1 LLSKLLAA
9 GSALGRFCLFLG
21 RVAVISTM
29 RLAGALYAALF
40 EWLVVG
46 LWLGHGERPGRVL
59 LVAVLLLATTWL
71 FYWQM
76 GTFVLDPE
84 VTPPIVGRPSLP
96 NALYYSLA
104 SFASLGYGGWVSAPL
119 GWARWAGAVE
129 SFVGIFSVVFF
140 SVTLGQRIA
149 R

>member
-1 LLSKLLAA
+1 
-9 GSALGRFCLFLG
+9 
-21 RVAVISTM
+21 
-29 RLAGALYAALF
+29 
-40 EWLVVG
+40 
-46 LWLGHGERPGRVL
+46 VL
-59 LVAVLLLATTWL
+59 LVAALVLVVTWL
-71 FYWQM
+71 LYWQV

-84 VTPPIVGRPSLP
+84 VTPPIVGSPSLP

-119 GWARWAGAVE
+119 GWARWVGAME
-129 SFVGIFSVVFF
+129 SILGIFSAVFF